1 MPIGILRDA
10 AASLT
15 EWSSKAHSVS
25 SAFFSSVR
33 MSLLIVGVALPLSM
47 PAGAAEVKAIALFK
61 DRAVLRIDG
70 KQRTLKVGQESP
82 EGVRL
87 IEANAKHARVAVDG
101 AEHELALDGRIQ
113 GNLSARATAVVRLVP
128 GAGGHYFADGQVNGH
143 PVNFLVDTG
152 ATTIAMNK
160 HLARSIGLRYMVDG
174 SPGMV
179 ETASGMVAAY
189 DVILDEVKIH
199 ALRLT
204 RVAAVVIDGD
214 FPSDPLLGQSFLNR
228 LDLHRAGAVL
238 EIRAR

>member
-1 MPIGILRDA
+1 M
-10 AASLT
+10 
-15 EWSSKAHSVS
+15 S

-33 MSLLIVGVALPLSM
+33 TSSLTVGVALLLSL
-47 PAGAAEVKAIALFK
+47 PVAAAEVKAIALFK
-61 DRAVLRIDG
+61 DRAVLHIDG

-87 IEANAKHARVAVDG
+87 IEANAKRARVAVG
-101 AEHELALDGRIQ
+101 GEEHELVIDGRIQ
-113 GNLSARATAVVRLVP
+113 GNFSAPTAAIVRLVP

-152 ATTIAMNK
+152 ATTIALNK

-174 SPGMV
+174 SPSMV

-204 RVAAVVIDGD
+204 RVKAVVIDGD

-228 LDLHRAGAVL
+228 LDLHRSGAVL